1 MGTLVGTLDRDGHRM
16 EQPWAMQLV
25 IDARH
30 MDTVRVRPRRF
41 GGGPQIHL
49 AVRTGPMVVYCLDG
63 AAISSIA
70 AAWAQAQASS
80 AHLLPATIGD
90 PRPPANAPRGAAWPA
105 ADVVAEGPQRW
116 DVSAPHPGQAFA
128 TVTTDWLTVRVHDR
142 EALQTYTHAW
152 AGACAVAIRMM
163 PSPPDAFDLLLRNAY
178 DRDFLHRY
186 HQEHPNEG
194 RIRRR

>member
-1 MGTLVGTLDRDGHRM
+1 M
-16 EQPWAMQLV
+16 EQPWAMQLS

-41 GGGPQIHL
+41 GGGPQVHL

-90 PRPPANAPRGAAWPA
+90 PRPPVNAPRGNAWPA

-116 DVSAPHPGQAFA
+116 DVSAPHPGQSFA
-128 TVTTDWLTVRVHDR
+128 SVSTDWLTVRVHDR

-152 AGACAVAIRMM
+152 AGACALAIRMM
-163 PSPPDAFDLLLRNAY
+163 PGPPDAFDLLLRNAY

>member
-1 MGTLVGTLDRDGHRM
+1 MTETW
-16 EQPWAMQLV
+16 PMQLV
-25 IDARH
+25 IDARD

-41 GGGPQIHL
+41 GGGPQVHL
-49 AVRTGPMVVYCLDG
+49 AVRTGPMLVICLDG
-63 AAISSIA
+63 AAINSMA

-80 AHLLPATIGD
+80 AHLLPATS
-90 PRPPANAPRGAAWPA
+90 PEPRRPPNPPKGSAWPV

-116 DVSAPHPGQAFA
+116 DVSAPRPGQAFA

-142 EALQTYTHAW
+142 TALQTYTHAW
-152 AGACAVAIRMM
+152 AGACAVAIRVM
-163 PSPPDAFDLLLRNAY
+163 PKPPDAFDMLLRTAY